1 MKVCKECQEAKSIEE
16 YGVYFSKLRGR
27 EYTNTMCGDCYAE
40 YSTARYRANNL
51 KTNYNMTI
59 EQYNQLLEDQGHVCG
74 ICSRPETMFA
84 RRLHVDHDHN
94 CCPEA
99 AKSCGKCIR
108 GLICHGC
115 NTGLG
120 SFNDDIELLFQS
132 EVYLL
137 KYTNVIG
144 KVA

>member
-1 MKVCKECQEAKSIEE
+1 MKTCKKCQQAKAIEE

-40 YSTARYRANNL
+40 YSTNRYRANSL
-51 KTNYNMTI
+51 RAYGLTV
-59 EQYNQLLEDQGHVCG
+59 EQYQKMLDDQGHVCA
-74 ICSRPETMFA
+74 ICSKPETMLT
-84 RRLHVDHDHN
+84 RRLHVDHDHS
-94 CCPEA
+94 CCA
-99 AKSCGKCIR
+99 QTAKSCGKCIR

-120 SFNDDIELLFQS
+120 SFNDDLEFLFLS